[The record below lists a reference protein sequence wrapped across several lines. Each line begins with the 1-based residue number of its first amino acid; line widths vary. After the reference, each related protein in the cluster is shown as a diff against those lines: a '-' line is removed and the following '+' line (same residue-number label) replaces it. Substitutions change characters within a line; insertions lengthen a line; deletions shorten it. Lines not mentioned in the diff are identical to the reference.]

1 MSYPAGVIPWKIKE
15 FTNVHQNYTQ
25 PLDEDLSFDMILDD
39 PSFQALDQFSQYKK
53 CTANFQWIIKHA
65 LENQLNIRAMG
76 SGWSFSKVAMS
87 EDALINT
94 KRLRHKFALGK
105 DNFHQ
110 DFLNS
115 GAKPDNY
122 RFLQCGNT
130 VIQINEYL
138 EKQCQPVK
146 CLTAS
151 GGSNGQTIA
160 GAFSTGTHGAAVFKG
175 ALPEMV
181 VGMHVITGP
190 DRHIYVERASRRVTS
205 ELFQQKLG
213 AEVIIDD
220 ELFNAILVSFGSF
233 GVIHGVLVEVEDK
246 FLLEQKM
253 QRVPFDN
260 AMMEAITKMDFSKI
274 QHHLKYTWND
284 PDRHLYHFELAVN
297 PHDFE
302 FDNPEKGVYMRSMF
316 KVAYREDY
324 TRIDHATSGFTYGDD
339 TLGLIQSVLDG
350 VQASVGFLNR
360 VLVPKIVN
368 SLFGLAY
375 SRPEDLVGTI
385 GETFTNTRFR
395 GKVFSAAICLDV
407 KDVVKALN
415 ICLKINETIKLA
427 GILAF
432 RFVKGTDA
440 TLSFTKFK
448 QSVVMEL
455 DGADAAVNH
464 QFYQSALESLEAA
477 GIPYTI
483 HWGKLNRIV
492 DKNRL
497 NYIYGNERI
506 LKWKKQRSRV
516 MTQEVQRLFNN
527 EFMQQCGLDTYLPY
541 S

>member
-1 MSYPAGVIPWKIKE
+1 MTYPAGVIPWKIKE

-39 PSFQALDQFSQYKK
+39 PTFQNLDQFSQYKK

-65 LENQLNIRAMG
+65 LENQLNIRALG
-76 SGWSFSKVAMS
+76 SGWSFSKVGMS
-87 EDALINT
+87 EDALVNT

-105 DNFHQ
+105 DNFHP

-115 GAKPDNY
+115 GSNHENF
-122 RFLQCGNT
+122 RFVQCGNT

-138 EKQCQPVK
+138 EKQCNPFK
-146 CLTAS
+146 CLMVS
-151 GGSNGQTIA
+151 GGSNGQTIV

-190 DRHIYVERASRRVTS
+190 DRHIYVERASRRITS
-205 ELFQQKLG
+205 AAFQQKLG
-213 AEVIIDD
+213 AEVIIED

-253 QRVPFDN
+253 QRVPFDD
-260 AMMEAITKMDFSKI
+260 AMTEAVTKMDFNKI
-274 QHHLKYTWND
+274 QHHLKYIWND
-284 PDRHLYHFELAVN
+284 PQRHLYHFELAVN
-297 PHDFE
+297 PHDFA
-302 FDNPEKGVYMRSMF
+302 FNHPEKGVYMRSMF
-316 KVAYREDY
+316 KVPYREDY
-324 TRIDHATSGFTYGDD
+324 KRIDPITSGYTYGDD
-339 TLGLIQSVLDG
+339 TLGLIQSVLDQ
-350 VQASVGFLNR
+350 VQAKVGFLNR
-360 VLVPKIVN
+360 ILVPQIVN

-407 KDVVKALN
+407 KDMMKAIN
-415 ICLKINETIKLA
+415 ICLKINESVKLA

-432 RFVKGTDA
+432 RFVKGTNA
-440 TLSFTKFK
+440 PLSFTKFK
-448 QSVVMEL
+448 HSVVMEL
-455 DGADAAVNH
+455 DGADASVNH
-464 QFYQSALESLEAA
+464 QFYQAVLEALESAA
-477 GIPYTI
+477 IPYSI
-483 HWGKLNRIV
+483 HWGKLNRTL

-506 LKWKKQRSRV
+506 LQWKKQRSRV
-516 MTQEVQRLFNN
+516 MSAEVQQLFNN
-527 EFMQQCGLDTYLPY
+527 EFMQQCGLDGYV
-541 S
+541 SA

>member
-1 MSYPAGVIPWKIKE
+1 MTYPAGVIPWKIKE

-25 PLDEDLSFDMILDD
+25 PLDEDLSFDMVLDD
-39 PSFQALDQFSQYKK
+39 PSFQSLDQFSQYKK
-53 CTANFQWIIKHA
+53 CTANFQWIIKYA

-76 SGWSFSKVAMS
+76 SGWSFSKVAVS
-87 EDALINT
+87 EDAIINT

-105 DNFHQ
+105 DNFHSE
-110 DFLNS
+110 FLNA
-115 GAKPDNY
+115 GYKPENF

-138 EKQCQPVK
+138 EKQSQPAKSLMV
-146 CLTAS
+146 S
-151 GGSNGQTIA
+151 GGSNGQTIV

-181 VGMHVITGP
+181 FGMHVITGP
-190 DRHIYVERASRRVTS
+190 ERHIYVERASRRITS
-205 ELFQQKLG
+205 DTFQQKLG

-233 GVIHGVLVEVEDK
+233 GIIHGVLVEVEDK

-260 AMMEAITKMDFSKI
+260 AMTEAVTKMDFSKI

-284 PDRHLYHFELAVN
+284 TQRHLYHFELAVN
-297 PHDFE
+297 PHDFA
-302 FDNPEKGVYMRSMF
+302 FDDTEKGVYMRSMF

-324 TRIDHATSGFTYGDD
+324 TRIEHATSGFTYGDD
-339 TLGLIQSVLDG
+339 TLGLIQTVLDQ
-350 VQASVGFLNR
+350 VQAKVGFLNR
-360 VLVPKIVN
+360 ILVPQIVN

-407 KDVVKALN
+407 KDVVKAIQ
-415 ICLKINETIKLA
+415 ICLKINENVKLA

-432 RFVKGTDA
+432 RFVKGNAA
-440 TLSFTKFK
+440 TLAFTRFK
-448 QSVVMEL
+448 HSVVMEL
-455 DGADAAVNH
+455 DGADAAINH
-464 QFYQSALESLEAA
+464 QFYQLVLEALEADL
-477 GIPYTI
+477 IPYTI
-483 HWGKLNRIV
+483 HWGKLNRTV

-506 LKWKKQRSRV
+506 LQWKKQRSRV
-516 MTQEVQRLFNN
+516 MSKEVQQLFNN
-527 EFMQQCGLDTYLPY
+527 EFMQQCGLDGYVPA
-541 S
+541 

>member
-1 MSYPAGVIPWKIKE
+1 MTYPAGVIPWKIKE

-25 PLDEDLSFDMILDD
+25 PLDEDLSFDMVLDD
-39 PSFQALDQFSQYKK
+39 PSFQSLDQFSQYKK
-53 CTANFQWIIKHA
+53 CTANFQWIIKYA

-76 SGWSFSKVAMS
+76 SGWSFSKVAVS
-87 EDALINT
+87 EDAIINT

-105 DNFHQ
+105 ENFHP
-110 DFLNS
+110 DFLNA
-115 GAKPDNY
+115 GIKPENFK
-122 RFLQCGNT
+122 FLQCGNT
-130 VIQINEYL
+130 IIQINEYL
-138 EKQCQPVK
+138 EKQSQPSKSLMV
-146 CLTAS
+146 S

-190 DRHIYVERASRRVTS
+190 DRHIYVERASRRITS
-205 ELFQQKLG
+205 DAFHMKLG
-213 AEVIIDD
+213 AETIIEDD
-220 ELFNAILVSFGSF
+220 LFNAISVSFGSF
-233 GVIHGVLVEVEDK
+233 GIIHGVLVEVEDK

-260 AMMEAITKMDFSKI
+260 AMTEAVTKMDFSKI

-284 PDRHLYHFELAVN
+284 PQRHLYHFELAVN
-297 PHDFE
+297 PHDFA
-302 FDNPEKGVYMRSMF
+302 FNDPEKGVYMRTMF
-316 KVAYREDY
+316 KVAFREDY
-324 TRIDHATSGFTYGDD
+324 KRIEHATSGFTYGDD
-339 TLGLIQSVLDG
+339 TLGLIQTVLDQ
-350 VQASVGFLNR
+350 VQAKVGFLNR
-360 VLVPKIVN
+360 ILVPQIVN

-407 KDVVKALN
+407 KDVAKAIQ
-415 ICLKINETIKLA
+415 ICLKINKNVKLA

-432 RFVKGTDA
+432 RFVKGNAA
-440 TLSFTKFK
+440 TLAFTRFK
-448 QSVVMEL
+448 HSVVMEL

-464 QFYQSALESLEAA
+464 QFYQLVLESLEAA
-477 GIPYTI
+477 AIPYTI

-497 NYIYGNERI
+497 NYIYGNEKI
-506 LKWKKQRSRV
+506 QQWKKQRSKV
-516 MTQEVQRLFNN
+516 MTQEVQQLFNN
-527 EFMQQCGLDTYLPY
+527 EFMQQCGLDGYVAW
-541 S
+541 